1 MRFLADENFPA
12 AAVRALRSR
21 GDDVRSIA
29 EEFPGASDAAVID
42 LAAADS
48 RILLTFDKD
57 FGEIARQRLLPA
69 NCGIVLFRL
78 RTTSPDALAAEVLK
92 ALSSKQQLEG
102 MFAVV
107 KDGWVRLGPLPLV
120 EG

>member
-1 MRFLADENFPA
+1 MRFVADENFPGP
-12 AAVRALRSR
+12 AVRALRRR

-29 EEFPGASDAAVID
+29 EECPGSSDARVID
-42 LAAADS
+42 IVAADL
-48 RILLTFDKD
+48 RILLTLDKD

-69 NCGIVLFRL
+69 KCGIVLFRL
-78 RTTSPDALAAEVLK
+78 RTVGPDKATAEVLK
-92 ALSSKQQLEG
+92 ALSSLEQLEG

-107 KDGWVRLGPLPLV
+107 KEGWVRIGPLPFV